1 MRFEKI
7 PLEGETELESLIIR
21 NMDVI
26 EEGLKLISHQ
36 VRTGAGII
44 DILCS
49 DADNRL
55 TVIELKAKESDRVLL
70 QALTY
75 HDWVNEN
82 ALAIKEMFSKARDVD
97 VNKSPRLILVA
108 PRFSEDL
115 MKAVKYIEPQID
127 LVEWAYLKS
136 PSGEK
141 GLYCRPVEV
150 EELERIAD
158 PPTIQDHINYIID
171 EDLRTLFK
179 NTIERIKSIGKGIE
193 VTPTKFRLAFKYR
206 GRNFAILRRRRNF
219 FRIETKSESG
229 EWERSD
235 DIETQKDLALE
246 FFNRIKEAYARVGG
260 KLAEA
265 ESTENPKAREM
276 EPSRSKEL

>member
-7 PLEGETELESLIIR
+7 PLENERELESLITR
-21 NMDVI
+21 NLDVI
-26 EEGLKLISHQ
+26 EEGLTLISHQ

-49 DADNRL
+49 DADSRL
-55 TVIELKAKESDRVLL
+55 TVIELKAKESDRLLL

-97 VNKSPRLILVA
+97 AHKSPRLILVA

-115 MKAVKYIEPQID
+115 TKAVKYFEPQID
-127 LVEWAYLKS
+127 LVEWEYLKT

-141 GLYCRPVEV
+141 GLYCRTIEIEEPERVVEP
-150 EELERIAD
+150 L
-158 PPTIQDHINYIID
+158 TTQDHIKYIID
-171 EDLRTLFK
+171 EDVRMLFE
-179 NTIERIKSIGKGIE
+179 NTIERIKGIDKGIE
-193 VTPTKFRLAFKYR
+193 VTPTKYRLAFKHR

-219 FRIETKSESG
+219 FRVETRNESG

-235 DIETQKDLALE
+235 DIKTEKDLTLE
-246 FFNRIKEAYARVGG
+246 LFNRIEEAYVRAGG
-260 KLAEA
+260 KLAKE
-265 ESTENPKAREM
+265 
-276 EPSRSKEL
+276 EPPD